1 MYKNIFVLMDNSD
14 YSHWGLDF
22 SIELASLYGST
33 LIGNHVYAA
42 RLHEDRFIQ
51 MEPGLPERYQE
62 PAELQ
67 RQRAIHG
74 SLIEKGLVIISDSY
88 LDVFQEK
95 CEAKKIPF
103 VRKMM
108 EGKNYSELVNDI
120 RESNYDLV
128 AMGAKGLGE
137 VPTTQLGSVCE
148 RVTRRIGVDTIV
160 MKNSTPIRDGNIAVG
175 VDGSGQSFAAMQTAI
190 ELNKRL
196 GCKITVLAVY
206 DPVFHYKVFQNISEV
221 LSEEAGEI
229 FKFKEQEALHDE
241 IIDAGIEKIYRD
253 HMDIAVKMAKDDGV
267 EVETKMLPGKPYD
280 AILNW
285 LKDNEQSL
293 LLLGKVGVHNNNGLD
308 IGSNSENLLRNAS
321 CNVML
326 ISRKVT
332 PKMDENSGEHVEIEW
347 EPEALQTLK
356 RAPGFVQKMI
366 RGHMEANAR
375 KQGKTVITGEMMEA
389 AKKKMMGS

>member
-14 YSHWGLDF
+14 YSLWSLDF
-22 SIELASLYGST
+22 SIELAGLYGST
-33 LIGNHVYAA
+33 LTGNHVYAA

-62 PAELQ
+62 PVELE
-67 RQRAIHG
+67 RQREIHG
-74 SLIEKGLVIISDSY
+74 SLIEKGLVVISDSY

-95 CEAKKIPF
+95 CEAKKVPF

-108 EGKNYSELVNDI
+108 EGKNYSELVKDI
-120 RESNYDLV
+120 RESSYDLV

-148 RVTRRIGVDTIV
+148 RVTRRIDVDTVV
-160 MKNSTPIRDGNIAVG
+160 MKNSTPVRGKNIAVG
-175 VDGSGQSFAAMQTAI
+175 IDGSEQSFAAMQTAI

-206 DPVFHYKVFQNISEV
+206 DPVFHYKVFKNISEV

-253 HMDIAVKMAKDDGV
+253 HMEMAVKMAKDQGV

-285 LKDNEQSL
+285 LKDNELSL
-293 LLLGKVGVHNNNGLD
+293 LLLGKLGVHTNNGLD
-308 IGSNSENLLRNAS
+308 IGSNSENLLRNAT

-326 ISRKVT
+326 ISRKVSPNT
-332 PKMDENSGEHVEIEW
+332 AENGEELEKIEW
-347 EPEALQTLK
+347 EPEALEMLK
-356 RAPGFVQKMI
+356 KAPGFVQKMI

-375 KQGKTVITGEMMEA
+375 KEGKTVITGAMMED

>member
-1 MYKNIFVLMDNSD
+1 MYKNIFVLLDNSD
-14 YSHWGLDF
+14 YSLWSLDF
-22 SIELASLYGST
+22 SMDLAGLYGST

-42 RLHEDRFIQ
+42 RLHEDRFVQ
-51 MEPGLPERYQE
+51 MEPGLPERFQE
-62 PAELQ
+62 PTELA
-67 RQRAIHG
+67 RQRGIHA
-74 SLIEKGLVIISDSY
+74 SLIEKGLSIISDSY

-95 CEAKKIPF
+95 CEEKKVPF

-108 EGKNYSELVNDI
+108 EGKNYSELVKDI

-137 VPTTQLGSVCE
+137 VPTTQIGSVCE
-148 RVTRRIGVDTIV
+148 RVVRRTGVDMIIMRNGAQV
-160 MKNSTPIRDGNIAVG
+160 RDGKIAVG
-175 VDGSGQSFAAMQTAI
+175 IDGSEQAFAAMETAI

-206 DPVFHYKVFQNISEV
+206 DPQFHYKVFENIAEV
-221 LSEEAGEI
+221 LSEEAGQV

-253 HMDIAVKMAKDDGV
+253 HMERAVKMATDAGV

-293 LLLGKVGVHNNNGLD
+293 LLLGKVGVHTNNGLD

-321 CNVML
+321 CNMML
-326 ISRKVT
+326 ISRKVA
-332 PKMDENSGEHVEIEW
+332 PKMDENAEELTEITW
-347 EPEALQTLK
+347 EPEAEEMLK

-375 KQGKTVITGEMMEA
+375 KEGRTLITGKEMAA